1 MNINNWLDNS
11 LANYGIWKHVFHKG
25 TKRFNQDPI
34 KSNNWDEIMSNY
46 SEQSIGVWLS
56 PFVPVLRICINV
68 DKTIG
73 LENQEMND
81 DLDFHPHSQDLNFPY
96 QVSRKVV
103 RNHYKNDNTN
113 MEIFDIK
120 NIPVNK
126 LFMISVNVNM
136 NMLNLQ

>member
-1 MNINNWLDNS
+1 
-11 LANYGIWKHVFHKG
+11 
-25 TKRFNQDPI
+25 
-34 KSNNWDEIMSNY
+34 
-46 SEQSIGVWLS
+46 
-56 PFVPVLRICINV
+56 
-68 DKTIG
+68 
-73 LENQEMND
+73 MND

-136 NMLNLQ
+136 NMLEIYFNDKLRQIFYLDGIAKFNKTQDLYALETLSLMSFI